1 MANTKITTN
10 VIADDAITSAKIA
23 DDAITSALIA
33 DDAITSAL
41 IADDAVGADQL
52 ASSAVVTASIVDD
65 AVTGAKIENAVT
77 IATSVTSPL
86 VDGQNFKVNGGQGSD
101 GQVLTSTGSGVAW
114 EDAAGGVAGIS
125 SSADATA
132 ITIDSSERVGIGTT
146 SPSTL
151 LHLSNASNPAI
162 RITDTTNTLNIE
174 ITATDTVGYFG
185 TESNH
190 ATAFITNNTERIRID
205 TSGLVGI
212 GRTPSSST
220 GSMLQVEGNDGI
232 AMRRPSQTNNFTLR
246 PNASTDGM
254 RFTQEGAG
262 DRMFIDSS
270 GHVGIGA
277 TPSTT
282 GFGGTFKY
290 LGVQGGSGYGVFNG
304 QTTST
309 SVNAGAASFFGST
322 VGTAGFALLGGMQVI
337 NIASSA
343 SNAEGGLLFYTG
355 SGGSI
360 PERMRIDNSGKVGIN
375 TTTMNATLNVQA
387 GSTNT
392 QAASFTGIG
401 GNVIK
406 FVPYAAT
413 GGFSSLTH
421 TNDVCILA
429 ESAGGIVIAH
439 HASGDKGI
447 RIVDNGDLE
456 VGGALSKA
464 SGSFK
469 ISHPLDSKKDTHHLV
484 HSFIEGP
491 QADLIYRGKVNL
503 VGGSA
508 TVNIDTVAGMS
519 EGTFVAL
526 NTDVQVFTSNETDWD
541 NVKGSVVGNIL
552 TITCQNNSSTATVSW
567 LVIGER
573 QDQHMIDANWTDEN
587 GKVIVES
594 LKETE

>member
-1 MANTKITTN
+1 MTTK
-10 VIADDAITSAKIA
+10 VPVE
-23 DDAITSALIA
+23 L
-33 DDAITSAL
+33 
-41 IADDAVGADQL
+41 
-52 ASSAVVTASIVDD
+52 SSTPSIVD
-65 AVTGAKIENAVT
+65 
-77 IATSVTSPL
+77 
-86 VDGQNFKVNGGQGSD
+86 NG
-101 GQVLTSTGSGVAW
+101 
-114 EDAAGGVAGIS
+114 
-125 SSADATA
+125 DATA

-190 ATAFITNNTERIRID
+190 ATAFITNNTERMRID

-277 TPSTT
+277 APSTT
-282 GFGGTFKY
+282 GFGGTYKY

-309 SVNAGAASFFGST
+309 SVNDGAASFFGST
-322 VGTAGFALLGGMQVI
+322 VGTSGFALLGGMQVI

-360 PERMRIDNSGKVGIN
+360 PERVRIDNSGNVLVGKTSSSDVVTGAELRSSGRIGSTMNTNSATAESYILRSSSDNTYKFYVSLSGQIHATSTSITSLSDERLKENITDLETGLTEVMKLKPRRFDWKDKTDTNVAGFVAQEVETILPDLIGDYKHEELEDAKAVRMGDMIPTLVKAIQEQQEQIDALQSEIN
-375 TTTMNATLNVQA
+375 TL
-387 GSTNT
+387 
-392 QAASFTGIG
+392 
-401 GNVIK
+401 
-406 FVPYAAT
+406 
-413 GGFSSLTH
+413 
-421 TNDVCILA
+421 
-429 ESAGGIVIAH
+429 
-439 HASGDKGI
+439 KG
-447 RIVDNGDLE
+447 E
-456 VGGALSKA
+456 
-464 SGSFK
+464 
-469 ISHPLDSKKDTHHLV
+469 
-484 HSFIEGP
+484 
-491 QADLIYRGKVNL
+491 
-503 VGGSA
+503 
-508 TVNIDTVAGMS
+508 
-519 EGTFVAL
+519 
-526 NTDVQVFTSNETDWD
+526 
-541 NVKGSVVGNIL
+541 
-552 TITCQNNSSTATVSW
+552 
-567 LVIGER
+567 
-573 QDQHMIDANWTDEN
+573 
-587 GKVIVES
+587 
-594 LKETE
+594 

>member
-1 MANTKITTN
+1 MTTK
-10 VIADDAITSAKIA
+10 VPVE
-23 DDAITSALIA
+23 L
-33 DDAITSAL
+33 
-41 IADDAVGADQL
+41 
-52 ASSAVVTASIVDD
+52 SSTPSIVD
-65 AVTGAKIENAVT
+65 
-77 IATSVTSPL
+77 
-86 VDGQNFKVNGGQGSD
+86 NG
-101 GQVLTSTGSGVAW
+101 
-114 EDAAGGVAGIS
+114 
-125 SSADATA
+125 DATA

-190 ATAFITNNTERIRID
+190 ATAFITNNTERMRID

-277 TPSTT
+277 APSTT
-282 GFGGTFKY
+282 GFGGTYKY

-309 SVNAGAASFFGST
+309 SVNDGAVSFFGST
-322 VGTAGFALLGGMQVI
+322 VGTSGFALLGGMQVI

-360 PERMRIDNSGKVGIN
+360 PERMRIDNSGNVLVGKTSVTDTVTGAEFRSSGRIGSTMNTNSATAESYILRSSSDNTYKFYVSLSGQIHATSTSITSLSDERLKENITDLETGLTEVMKLKPRRFDWKDKTDTNVAGFVAQEVETILPDLIGDYKHEELEDAKAVRMGDMIPTLVKAIQEQQEQIDALQSEIN
-375 TTTMNATLNVQA
+375 TL
-387 GSTNT
+387 
-392 QAASFTGIG
+392 
-401 GNVIK
+401 
-406 FVPYAAT
+406 
-413 GGFSSLTH
+413 
-421 TNDVCILA
+421 
-429 ESAGGIVIAH
+429 
-439 HASGDKGI
+439 KG
-447 RIVDNGDLE
+447 E
-456 VGGALSKA
+456 
-464 SGSFK
+464 
-469 ISHPLDSKKDTHHLV
+469 
-484 HSFIEGP
+484 
-491 QADLIYRGKVNL
+491 
-503 VGGSA
+503 
-508 TVNIDTVAGMS
+508 
-519 EGTFVAL
+519 
-526 NTDVQVFTSNETDWD
+526 
-541 NVKGSVVGNIL
+541 
-552 TITCQNNSSTATVSW
+552 
-567 LVIGER
+567 
-573 QDQHMIDANWTDEN
+573 
-587 GKVIVES
+587 
-594 LKETE
+594 